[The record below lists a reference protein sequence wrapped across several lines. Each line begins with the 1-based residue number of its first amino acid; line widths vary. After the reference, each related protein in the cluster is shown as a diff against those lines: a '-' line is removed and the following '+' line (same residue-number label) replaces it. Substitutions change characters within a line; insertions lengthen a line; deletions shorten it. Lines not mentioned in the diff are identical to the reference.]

1 MHAPL
6 LARTHLPIFYLYK
19 CTLFHSDNE
28 NISYKSKT
36 SSSCASETMVDQSS
50 LRRGVQVDL
59 LSGYLLCADSE
70 VFYLAQ
76 PMVVTSGSA
85 QTNELSLVE

>member
-1 MHAPL
+1 
-6 LARTHLPIFYLYK
+6 
-19 CTLFHSDNE
+19 
-28 NISYKSKT
+28 
-36 SSSCASETMVDQSS
+36 MVDQSS
-50 LRRGVQVDL
+50 SRRGVQVDL

-76 PMVVTSGSA
+76 PMVVVSGSA